1 MMGVDGDVNG
11 EWLVKMGNFGIEVG
25 QCLSGGISEGGS
37 KRGGFDGLDDEWN
50 CGWWIWCEFGEC
62 EEGELAGMR
71 GEHAC
76 IVHAAWDD

>member
-1 MMGVDGDVNG
+1 M
-11 EWLVKMGNFGIEVG
+11 
-25 QCLSGGISEGGS
+25 SEGGS
-37 KRGGFDGLDDEWN
+37 KRGGFDWLDDEWN